1 MKIYLGADHRGYLLK
16 EKIARFLFEKG
27 YSFEDMGAL
36 SLNPD
41 DDYPLYAEKVAS
53 MIASSPEDRG
63 ILVCGSGVGVLIV
76 ANKFDGVRA
85 GLGINKEQ
93 VVAARNDD
101 DINVLALAS
110 DFTDEK
116 QALEMVLAFLETP
129 FSGKEKH
136 KRRIEDIS
144 RIEANN

>member
-36 SLNPD
+36 SLDPD

-53 MIASSPEDRG
+53 MIASSPKDRG

-76 ANKFDGVRA
+76 ANKFDSVRA
-85 GLGINKEQ
+85 GLGINKEP

-129 FSGKEKH
+129 FSGKAKH
-136 KRRIEDIS
+136 KKRIEDIS

>member
-36 SLNPD
+36 SLNAD
-41 DDYPLYAEKVAS
+41 DNYPLYAEKVAS
-53 MIASSPEDRG
+53 MIASSPKDRG

-129 FSGKEKH
+129 FSGKAKH
-136 KRRIEDIS
+136 KKRIEDIS

>member
-53 MIASSPEDRG
+53 MIASSPKDRG

-85 GLGINKEQ
+85 GLGISKEQ

-129 FSGKEKH
+129 FSGKAKH
-136 KRRIEDIS
+136 KKRIEDIS

>member
-36 SLNPD
+36 SLDPD

-53 MIASSPEDRG
+53 MIASSTKDMG

-129 FSGKEKH
+129 FSGKAKH
-136 KRRIEDIS
+136 KKRIEDIS

>member
-36 SLNPD
+36 SLDPD

-53 MIASSPEDRG
+53 MIASSTKDMG

-116 QALEMVLAFLETP
+116 QALEMVSAFLETP
-129 FSGKEKH
+129 FSGKAKH
-136 KRRIEDIS
+136 KKRIEDIS

>member
-53 MIASSPEDRG
+53 MIASGPKDRG
-63 ILVCGSGVGVLIV
+63 ILVCGSGVGVLVV

-110 DFTDEK
+110 DFTGEK

-129 FSGKEKH
+129 FSGKAKH
-136 KRRIEDIS
+136 KKRIEDIS

>member
-36 SLNPD
+36 SLDPD

-53 MIASSPEDRG
+53 MIASSTKDRG

-101 DINVLALAS
+101 NINVLALAS

-129 FSGKEKH
+129 FSGKAKH
-136 KRRIEDIS
+136 KKRIEDIS